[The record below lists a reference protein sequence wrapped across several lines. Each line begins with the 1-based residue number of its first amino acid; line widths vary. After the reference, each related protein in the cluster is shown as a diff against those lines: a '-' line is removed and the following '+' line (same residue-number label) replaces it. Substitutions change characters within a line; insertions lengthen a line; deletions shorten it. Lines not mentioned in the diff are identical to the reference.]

1 MENIARRESREICA
15 INSTRPLVY
24 PCTNIFHL
32 ILQRKKMKA
41 ALFCLVLALIVAI
54 EAAPVEEAEAEMKIE
69 TRADAEAFLRRYLN
83 IEERKIDP
91 CADCCRGKADLG
103 RAVCC
108 ASFGTLC

>member
-1 MENIARRESREICA
+1 MGYNEKTLQRRENPEIRKKL
-15 INSTRPLVY
+15 N
-24 PCTNIFHL
+24 
-32 ILQRKKMKA
+32 QRKKMKT